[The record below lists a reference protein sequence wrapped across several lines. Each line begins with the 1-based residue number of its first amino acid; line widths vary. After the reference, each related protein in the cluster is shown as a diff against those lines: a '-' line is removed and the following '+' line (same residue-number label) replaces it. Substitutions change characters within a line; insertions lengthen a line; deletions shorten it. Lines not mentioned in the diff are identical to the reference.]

1 MSCWAISGHAQSYWI
16 NAELVR
22 AVHRAPYEP
31 LLSPLQTSIA
41 FHTRWPSHQP
51 SQITIQTNHKLA
63 SADFSIVTMEKR
75 SYLVFVEPRSIGK
88 CGTEV
93 EIMSKFSYKSSRTK
107 KWNYRI
113 LISTAML
120 TSWVFK
126 LQNNIR
132 RRIFEIEFLPE
143 NPNRSFVLY
152 NSLKHRKHVNI
163 PVDATV
169 IYQAM
174 T

>member
-31 LLSPLQTSIA
+31 LLSPLQTSID
-41 FHTRWPSHQP
+41 FHIRWPSHQP
-51 SQITIQTNHKLA
+51 SQITIQTNHKFAISLRKLQGEGRKLA

-107 KWNYRI
+107 KWNHRI

-126 LQNNIR
+126 LQNTL
-132 RRIFEIEFLPE
+132 EEG
-143 NPNRSFVLY
+143 
-152 NSLKHRKHVNI
+152 SLK
-163 PVDATV
+163 
-169 IYQAM
+169 
-174 T
+174 

>member
-1 MSCWAISGHAQSYWI
+1 
-16 NAELVR
+16 
-22 AVHRAPYEP
+22 
-31 LLSPLQTSIA
+31 
-41 FHTRWPSHQP
+41 
-51 SQITIQTNHKLA
+51 
-63 SADFSIVTMEKR
+63 MEKR

-107 KWNYRI
+107 KWNHRI
-113 LISTAML
+113 LISTAIL

-126 LQNNIR
+126 LQKTLEEVIKG
-132 RRIFEIEFLPE
+132 IFEIEFLPE
-143 NPNRSFVLY
+143 DPNRNFVLY

-163 PVDATV
+163 PVDASV

-174 T
+174 TLSKVKSQYPNQL